1 MSLAIDS
8 MRDAVDSLNWFTKS
22 LSGGYKITNG
32 SPVRKLFFKNDQ
44 RQLAVDERIE
54 MANGD
59 GEWFYEKQCH
69 V

>member
-1 MSLAIDS
+1 MSLAIDG
-8 MRDAVDSLNWFTKS
+8 MHDAVDSLNWFTKS

-32 SPVRKLFFKNDQ
+32 SPVCKLFIKNDQ
-44 RQLAVDERIE
+44 WQFAVNERIK